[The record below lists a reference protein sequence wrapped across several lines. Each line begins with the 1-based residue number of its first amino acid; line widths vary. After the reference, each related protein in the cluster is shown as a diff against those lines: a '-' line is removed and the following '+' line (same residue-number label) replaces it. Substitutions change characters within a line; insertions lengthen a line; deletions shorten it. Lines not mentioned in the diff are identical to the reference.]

1 MGSNYKL
8 DYNVDIVM
16 CIDATGSM
24 GSLLDTVKKNALKF
38 YGDLTSAMAEK
49 GKYVEE
55 LRVRVIAFRDYL
67 ADGDNAMLA
76 TDFYSLPAEEKEF
89 EQLVSSLKPFGGGDD
104 EEDGL
109 EALAYAIKSDWTKG
123 PHSRHVIVV
132 WTDDATHKLG
142 FGRDPENGRYLV
154 DSKTSFDQVKENA
167 RKYPTKM
174 AKDFAEL
181 SDWWGDVE
189 RPGLMNQYA
198 KRLLIYAP
206 EVKYWNS
213 ISDQWDQVLHFT
225 SEAGKG
231 LRELDY
237 GEIIQTIA
245 NSIANNG
252 GQPEFE

>member
-1 MGSNYKL
+1 MGNNYKL

-24 GSLLDTVKKNALKF
+24 GSLLETVKKNALKF
-38 YGDLTSAMAEK
+38 YDDLTSAMALK

-55 LRVRVIAFRDYL
+55 LRVRVVAFRDYL
-67 ADGDNAMLA
+67 ADGENAMLA
-76 TDFYSLPAEEKEF
+76 TDFYSLPSESGEFAE
-89 EQLVSSLKPFGGGDD
+89 LVGSLKPFGGGDD

-109 EALAYAIKSDWTKG
+109 EALAYAIKSDWTKAA
-123 PHSRHVIVV
+123 HSRHVIVV

-142 FGRDPENGRYLV
+142 FGGDAENGRYLV
-154 DSKTSFDQVKENA
+154 PGKIKSFEQVKENA
-167 RKYPTKM
+167 RNYPSKM

-181 SDWWGDVE
+181 SDWWGDSE
-189 RPGLMNQYA
+189 QPGLMNQSA

-206 EVKYWNS
+206 DVKYWNS
-213 ISDQWDQVLHFT
+213 ISDQWNLVIHHQ

-237 GEIIQTIA
+237 AEIIDAIV
-245 NSIANNG
+245 NSVSNDVQDIM
-252 GQPEFE
+252 E